1 MKGTIYCVHCIP
13 TGKKYIGQTIQKLQY
28 RINDHFCRSSNSQ
41 YKFHRAI
48 RKYGKINFIYGI
60 VEECDFSIINEREMY
75 WVNFYDTFKNGYNSD
90 TGGLNGRLLSEQTK
104 SILRQKN
111 LKEHNARWGVK
122 LDENLKSKIRQSN
135 SKYEYQILEIDS
147 GIIHHTNSLRHFCTL
162 YNLKKCN
169 LMRTY
174 TNQYKQHKGFR
185 VISKISVSPLQ
196 MNK

>member
-1 MKGTIYCVHCIP
+1 MKGTIYCVHCIS

-28 RINDHFCRSSNSQ
+28 RINHHFTCKRQSH
-41 YKFHRAI
+41 FHSAI
-48 RKYGKINFIYGI
+48 RKYGKTNFIYGI

-75 WVNFYDTFKNGYNSD
+75 WINFYDTFENGYNSD

-135 SKYEYQILEIDS
+135 SKYQYQVLEIDS
-147 GIIHHTNSLRHFCTL
+147 DIIHHTNSLRHFCNL
-162 YNLKKCN
+162 HDLKKCN

-174 TNQYKQHKGFR
+174 TGQYKQHKGFK
-185 VISKISVSPLQ
+185 VISKMPVPTLQ

>member
-1 MKGTIYCVHCIP
+1 MKGLIYCVHCIS

-48 RKYGKINFIYGI
+48 EKYGKNNFIYGVI
-60 VEECDFSIINEREMY
+60 EECDFSIINEREMY
-75 WVNFYDTFKNGYNSD
+75 WIGVYDTFKNGYNSD
-90 TGGLNGRLLSEQTK
+90 TGGLNGRLLSEETK

-111 LKEHNARWGVK
+111 IKENNARWGVK
-122 LDENLKSKIRQSN
+122 LDENLKNKIRQSN

-147 GIIHHTNSLRHFCTL
+147 DIIHHTNSLRHFCNL
-162 YNLKKCN
+162 RDLKKCN

-174 TNQYKQHKGFR
+174 TGQYKQHKGFKL
-185 VISKISVSPLQ
+185 ISKMILPIES
-196 MNK
+196 